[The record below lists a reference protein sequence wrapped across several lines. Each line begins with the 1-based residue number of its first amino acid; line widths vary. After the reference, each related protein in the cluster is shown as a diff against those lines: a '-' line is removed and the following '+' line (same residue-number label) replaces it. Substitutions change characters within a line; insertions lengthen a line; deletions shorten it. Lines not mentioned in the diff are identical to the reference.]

1 MATTPYLVISPNLIL
16 SVIGLLHGPDET
28 VPTPSEDWREATVN
42 VVIPAYNE
50 EKNIVLCLDSLMRQT
65 HKPTNVII
73 IDDGSTDNTVAYARS
88 FCEDNNLIVSIINRD
103 HSIGKTP
110 TIKRQAREFN
120 ADVEFI
126 LDADT
131 ILESPNYIERVVE
144 ELYQAVGI
152 ASACGTILPTRDKDR
167 KTLMQT
173 PGVSKFSEKH
183 VDADMLLKQDWL
195 HILARKM
202 SSVYREALYI
212 FLQKFVYH
220 GQMVF
225 FGSITN
231 PVGCAVA
238 YRREYIKD
246 LFDQYEPIF
255 GDDLT
260 NSEDI
265 FIGFALLKHGYR
277 NIQLTDVYARSQ
289 EPEVEDLPHQ
299 IYMWSSSFFQ
309 SCYYFDDLVRSP
321 LKSFKSYLHHKKT
334 QKLHG
339 EEISKLRKVAEPY
352 RQQFGDNVTT
362 QYGRPMGWVVF
373 VSLLEKTLFP
383 ATLLIMMILRWWEPL
398 MFTVIF
404 ETALSVS
411 VLAYLN
417 KGKRLEYAFKGII
430 ITPVRYA
437 TILFDL
443 VTMIRFARDIW
454 LTKKQGWR
462 K

>member
-1 MATTPYLVISPNLIL
+1 MATTPYLVVSPNLIL

-28 VPTPSEDWREATVN
+28 VPTPSEDWKEATVN

-73 IDDGSTDNTVAYARS
+73 IDDGSTDNTVAFARS

-110 TIKRQAREFN
+110 TIKRQAREFD

-131 ILESPNYIERVVE
+131 ILESPNYIARVVE

-152 ASACGTILPTRDKDR
+152 ASACGTILPIRDKDR
-167 KTLMQT
+167 KSFMQT
-173 PGVSKFSEKH
+173 PGVSKFREKH
-183 VDADMLLKQDWL
+183 IEADMLLKKDWL
-195 HILARKM
+195 HVMARKM
-202 SSVYREALYI
+202 SSVYREVLYI

-265 FIGFALLKHGYR
+265 FMGFALLKHGYR
-277 NIQLTDVYARSQ
+277 NVQLTDIYARSQ
-289 EPEVEDLPHQ
+289 EPEIEGLPHQ

-362 QYGRPMGWVVF
+362 RYGRPMGWVIF

-383 ATLLIMMILRWWEPL
+383 TTLLIMIILQWWEPL
-398 MFTVIF
+398 IYTAIF
-404 ETALSVS
+404 ETIASVS
-411 VLAYLN
+411 ILAYLN
-417 KGKRLEYAFKGII
+417 KGKRLEYLFKGVIV
-430 ITPVRYA
+430 TPIRYA
-437 TILFDL
+437 TIMFDL

-454 LTKKQGWR
+454 FTKKQGWR